1 MHLAVKSGRSRNT
14 PLSLPAGRARLFTQ
28 PFATGSDSR
37 SMAITAV
44 AGALVSAAV
53 TAGGL
58 TAQITSTDRA
68 ARSVASRGSNSMR
81 PSASAGTIVALL
93 AVPPALASPS
103 LTAVMREPTAKE
115 PG

>member
-14 PLSLPAGRARLFTQ
+14 PLSLPAGRARLFTH

-44 AGALVSAAV
+44 PGAFISAAV

-68 ARSVASRGSNSMR
+68 ARSAARRGRSSQR
-81 PSASAGTIVALL
+81 PSARDGMIVALL

-103 LTAVMREPTAKE
+103 LTAMIRDPPAAE